1 MSQMNLPLQSI
12 RVRIIAAMMTA
23 VVALLG
29 AMFFLMVQ
37 LQGVSNSMAYII
49 EGYLPLKEVIG
60 QLERDHQRVGT
71 DMERLLRKEARP
83 GLGGT
88 STTVIYSD
96 SLRIHLDEARALA
109 LANRDAVES
118 SAEKAALLKVA
129 TQLNHIEELF
139 KGYEQSASI
148 VNKSLSSQV
157 NPVSSAQLEKLRKT
171 NAELGTEIDNLERLV
186 DHRIQDLNETTA
198 TARIRATAISATLA
212 GLGFLLSLGLV
223 VAILF
228 ALRPIA
234 RLTDQ
239 IQRLTKGD
247 YTGRVE
253 VKGSDE
259 IALLAAAFNQM
270 VQALQVRDETLV
282 ERAEQLNRLSGYLAS
297 VLDSLEDSLLVIENG
312 KVTLSNPAAKEQW
325 GASLGAS
332 TPQPLEPVV
341 KRPGRHELGDSY
353 TTLHEIRVIPFGE
366 HGQVIVTA
374 DVTQQTQD
382 KEKLVR
388 SERLALVGQM
398 LAQITHEVRNPLNA
412 VSLNVELLADEI
424 AQLDP
429 ERKTESWDLFETIS
443 REIERLTSVTGH
455 YLQLAR
461 RPPAQLDSHN
471 LNQVLDEI
479 HHLLE
484 AELEQQNVQ
493 LTVSHQPMEPILV
506 DGNQLRQAILN
517 IIRNATEAGAKTL
530 ELNLTESQNQVEI
543 SLRDDASGM
552 TEEQIARAF
561 DPFYSTKVTGTG
573 LGLAITRQILE
584 DHGGSISVES
594 SLGEGTR
601 LALIIPKRHAEEA
614 NEISHEAEHPGRR

>member
-1 MSQMNLPLQSI
+1 MSQLNHPLQSI

-23 VVALLG
+23 VIALLG

-49 EGYLPLKEVIG
+49 EGYLPLKEVIS

-83 GLGGT
+83 GLGET
-88 STTVIYSD
+88 STTAIYSD
-96 SLRIHLDEARALA
+96 SLRVHLDEARALA
-109 LANRDAVES
+109 LATRDAVDS
-118 SAEKAALLKVA
+118 STEKAALLKVA

-139 KGYEQSASI
+139 KSYEQSASS
-148 VNKSLSSQV
+148 VNQLLSS
-157 NPVSSAQLEKLRKT
+157 NESAVSSTQLEQLRKT
-171 NAELGTEIDNLERLV
+171 NAELGTEIDNLERLI
-186 DHRIQDLNETTA
+186 DDRIQDLNEATA
-198 TARIRATAISATLA
+198 SARIRATAISATLA
-212 GLGFLLSLGLV
+212 GLGFLLAMSLV
-223 VAILF
+223 AAILF

-259 IALLAAAFNQM
+259 IALLASAFNQM
-270 VQALQVRDETLV
+270 VQALQLRDETLV

-297 VLDSLEDSLLVIENG
+297 VLDSLQDSLLVIENG
-312 KVTLSNPAAKEQW
+312 KVTLSNPAAQEQW

-332 TPQPLEPVV
+332 TPKPLESVV
-341 KRPGRHELGDSY
+341 EQPGRHELGDSY
-353 TTLHEIRVIPFGE
+353 TTLHEVRVIPFGE

-382 KEKLVR
+382 KEKLVQ

-429 ERKTESWDLFETIS
+429 DRKTESWDLFETVS

-461 RPPAQLDSHN
+461 RPPAQLEAHN
-471 LNQVLDEI
+471 LNQVIDEI
-479 HHLLE
+479 HHLLD

-493 LTVSHQPMEPILV
+493 LTVSQQPMPPILV

-517 IIRNATEAGAKTL
+517 LIRNATEAGAKTL
-530 ELNLTESQNQVEI
+530 ELTLSESANQVEI
-543 SLRDDASGM
+543 SLSDDASGM
-552 TEEQIARAF
+552 TQEQVARAF
-561 DPFYSTKVTGTG
+561 DPFYSTKVSGTG

-594 SLGEGTR
+594 RLGAGST
-601 LALIIPKRHAEEA
+601 LALIIPKRHPKEA
-614 NEISHEAEHPGRR
+614 NEISNAAEHPGR

>member
-1 MSQMNLPLQSI
+1 MSLLNHPLQSI

-23 VVALLG
+23 VIALLG
-29 AMFFLMVQ
+29 AMFFLVVQ

-49 EGYLPLKEVIG
+49 DGYLPLKEVVG

-83 GLGGT
+83 GLGAT

-96 SLRIHLDEARALA
+96 SLRVHLDEARSLA
-109 LANRDAVES
+109 LATRDASDS

-139 KGYEQSASI
+139 KSYELTA
-148 VNKSLSSQV
+148 SQV
-157 NPVSSAQLEKLRKT
+157 NESLATMAPPVSSAQLEGMRKI
-171 NAELGTEIDNLERLV
+171 NAELGTEIDNLERLI
-186 DHRIQDLNETTA
+186 DNRIQQLNEA
-198 TARIRATAISATLA
+198 TASARVRATAISATLA
-212 GLGFLLSLGLV
+212 GLGFLLALGLV
-223 VAILF
+223 AAILY
-228 ALRPIA
+228 ALRPIG
-234 RLTDQ
+234 RLTAQ

-259 IALLAAAFNQM
+259 IALLASAFNQM
-270 VQALQVRDETLV
+270 VQAVQLRDETLV
-282 ERAEQLNRLSGYLAS
+282 ERAEELNRLSGYLAS

-325 GASLGAS
+325 EATLGAAV
-332 TPQPLEPVV
+332 PPALKPLLDQP
-341 KRPGRHELGDSY
+341 GHHELGDSY
-353 TTLHEIRVIPFGE
+353 TCLHEIRVIPFGE

-382 KEKLVR
+382 KEKLAR
-388 SERLALVGQM
+388 SERLALIGQM

-412 VSLNVELLADEI
+412 LSLNVELLADEL

-429 ERKTESWDLFETIS
+429 GRKTESWDLFETVS
-443 REIERLTSVTGH
+443 REIDRLTAVTGH

-461 RPPAQLDSHN
+461 RPPAQFASHN

-479 HHLLE
+479 HHLLL
-484 AELEQQNVQ
+484 AELEQQNVRLKVTQ
-493 LTVSHQPMEPILV
+493 HPVAPIFV

-517 IIRNATEAGAKTL
+517 LVRNATEAGARQL
-530 ELNLTESQNQVEI
+530 ELKLTENPSQVEI
-543 SLRDDASGM
+543 SLSDDAEGM
-552 TEEQIARAF
+552 TDEQLDRAF
-561 DPFYSTKVTGTG
+561 DPFYSTKATGTG

-584 DHGGSISVES
+584 DHGGSITVNSE
-594 SLGEGTR
+594 LGQGTTVT
-601 LALIIPKRHAEEA
+601 LIIPKRQSKEA
-614 NEISHEAEHPGRR
+614 HEISHAAEYPGR